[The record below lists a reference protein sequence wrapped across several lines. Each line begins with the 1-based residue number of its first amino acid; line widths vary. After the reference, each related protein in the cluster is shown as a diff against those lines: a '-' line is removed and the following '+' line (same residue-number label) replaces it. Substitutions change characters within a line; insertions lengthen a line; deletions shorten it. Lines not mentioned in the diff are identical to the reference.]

1 MVRDVYVV
9 TFYLCAESL
18 IQMEMCNDSVDNI
31 FFLFLKAE
39 KWVPFRLRIPEKNIH
54 LLYVIWY
61 ETKKKKRNAEIHF
74 AYQWRKENKDVE
86 NKTGILYNDTVD
98 QLKGM

>member
-9 TFYLCAESL
+9 KDPFYLCAESL
-18 IQMEMCNDSVDNI
+18 IQIEMCNDSVDKI

-54 LLYVIWY
+54 LLYVI
-61 ETKKKKRNAEIHF
+61 
-74 AYQWRKENKDVE
+74 
-86 NKTGILYNDTVD
+86 
-98 QLKGM
+98 